1 MNVKLGHG
9 MPCPY
14 SCCGR
19 ACRARTVTAGRVA
32 AGHAVPVPAMSEDAE
47 HSPPGR
53 KALSDAGQIDAVVEA
68 ILAAPKYRSIAPTL
82 VRTLAVRELAVHRNV
97 REAIKATKNRLHQ
110 VVGAYV
116 EQRIDVER
124 WLTLLQAGAALPP
137 VTPSDETLLQA
148 ARANPRVAHLDA
160 SFLRATLYLMA
171 QHAST
176 RERLPFL
183 IHFYATIY
191 AALPPIRSVLD
202 VGCGLNPLAIPW
214 MPLAD
219 DAVYYAS
226 DIDSALIEFIG
237 RFMALIGIPGNA
249 EVRDQTTDPGGPPV
263 DLALALK
270 IAPVLDQIERG
281 AAARLV
287 ETLDAPFVLVSYPV
301 QTLGGR
307 RKGMGATYER
317 QFEALVAGRQ
327 WDVQRFVFPGELA
340 FLIRKD
346 SRLPW
351 KSSASSC

>member
-1 MNVKLGHG
+1 
-9 MPCPY
+9 MP
-14 SCCGR
+14 
-19 ACRARTVTAGRVA
+19 
-32 AGHAVPVPAMSEDAE
+32 EDAE

-82 VRTLAVRELAVHRNV
+82 VRPLAARELVVRRNV
-97 REAIKATKNRLHQ
+97 REAIKATKSRLHQ

-137 VTPSDETLLQA
+137 VTPSDEALIQA
-148 ARANPRVAHLDA
+148 ARANPRVAHLDP
-160 SFLRATLYLMA
+160 SFLRATLHLMA

-183 IHFYATIY
+183 LHFYASIC

-202 VGCGLNPLAIPW
+202 IGCGLNPLAIPW

-219 DAVYYAS
+219 DAVYHAS
-226 DIDSALIEFIG
+226 DIDSALIEFIR
-237 RFMALIGIPGNA
+237 RFMALIGVPGDA

-263 DLALALK
+263 DLALVLK
-270 IAPVLDQIERG
+270 IAPVLEQIERG
-281 AAARLV
+281 AAARLL
-287 ETLDAPFVLVSYPV
+287 ETLDAAFVLVSYPV

-346 SRLPW
+346 NRLPW
-351 KSSASSC
+351 NSSAPSCSFLDIVLPGEMREGS

>member
-1 MNVKLGHG
+1 
-9 MPCPY
+9 MP
-14 SCCGR
+14 
-19 ACRARTVTAGRVA
+19 
-32 AGHAVPVPAMSEDAE
+32 EDAE

-53 KALSDAGQIDAVVEA
+53 KALSDAGQIDAVVDA

-82 VRTLAVRELAVHRNV
+82 VRTLAVRELAVRRNL

-124 WLTLLQAGAALPP
+124 WLTLLQRGTALPP

-148 ARANPRVAHLDA
+148 AQANPRVAHLDA
-160 SFLRATLYLMA
+160 SFLCATLYLMA

-183 IHFYATIY
+183 LHFYATIY

-287 ETLDAPFVLVSYPV
+287 ETLDAPFVLVSYLV

>member
-1 MNVKLGHG
+1 
-9 MPCPY
+9 MP
-14 SCCGR
+14 
-19 ACRARTVTAGRVA
+19 
-32 AGHAVPVPAMSEDAE
+32 EDAE
-47 HSPPGR
+47 HSLPGR
-53 KALSDAGQIDAVVEA
+53 KALSDAGQIDAVVDA

-82 VRTLAVRELAVHRNV
+82 VRTLAARELAVRRNV
-97 REAIKATKNRLHQ
+97 WEAIKATKNRLHQ

-124 WLTLLQAGAALPP
+124 WLTLLQAGTALLPA
-137 VTPSDETLLQA
+137 TPSDEALIRA
-148 ARANPRVAHLDA
+148 ALANPRGAHLDA
-160 SFLRATLYLMA
+160 SFLRTTLHLMV

-183 IHFYATIY
+183 SHFYASIC

-202 VGCGLNPLAIPW
+202 VGCGLNTLAIPW

-219 DAVYYAS
+219 NAVYYAS

-237 RFMALIGIPGNA
+237 RFMALIGIPGRT
-249 EVRDQTTDPGGPPV
+249 EVRDQATDPGGPPV

-281 AAARLV
+281 AAARLL
-287 ETLDAPFVLVSYPV
+287 ETLDAAFVLVSYPV

-317 QFEALVAGRQ
+317 QVEALVAGRQ

-346 SRLPW
+346 GRLPW
-351 KSSASSC
+351 KSSAPSA